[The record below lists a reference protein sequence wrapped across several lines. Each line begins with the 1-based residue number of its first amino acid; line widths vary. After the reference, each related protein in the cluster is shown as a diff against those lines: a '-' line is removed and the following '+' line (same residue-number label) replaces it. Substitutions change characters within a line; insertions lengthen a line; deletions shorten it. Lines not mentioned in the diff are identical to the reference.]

1 MPPLA
6 AQTTRASSYLPAFT
20 GIRAVAAYMVFLHHF
35 NPFSQEGSLPLLH
48 NLLVEFHIGVPVFFV
63 LSGFLITL
71 RYIDNIRFTT
81 TWWKQYLRNRFAR
94 IYPMFFLITC
104 LNFAWLYQQEGTL
117 DSTVVL
123 TNILLLRGFF
133 ESIIYS
139 GIPQGWTLTVE
150 ECFYLMAPVIF
161 WLLLKRRIRLWF
173 MPFALLAIGCG
184 LVLLLGPLGY
194 YGLFANFKFMLL
206 LTFFGRCVEFFAGIQ
221 LALWYRRGQIRHYT
235 IPGLLTGLGCL
246 LIITV
251 LAGLVLIRGPYA
263 YGQEHPF
270 GVAFNNVALPGGI
283 IVLFAGLLTEQTW
296 LRQLLS
302 GALLQVLGKSSYIF
316 YLIHFGVVQQ
326 FVHDLVP
333 FENRWLSFI
342 SIFLLLNL
350 LAIALHY
357 LIEQPLNNLIRRQ
370 PVVAQQRLPSAQVS

>member
-6 AQTTRASSYLPAFT
+6 AQASPASTYLPAFT
-20 GIRAVAAYMVFLHHF
+20 GIRAIAAYMVFLHHF
-35 NPFSQEGSLPLLH
+35 NPFYEGGSTPLLH
-48 NLLVEFHIGVPVFFV
+48 YLLVEFHIGVPVFFV

-71 RYIDNIRFTT
+71 RYIDHIRFTT
-81 TWWKQYLRNRFAR
+81 AWWKQYLRNRFAR

-104 LNFAWLYQQEGTL
+104 LNFAWLYHQEGTL

-123 TNILLLRGFF
+123 TNVLLLRGFF

-150 ECFYLMAPVIF
+150 ECFYLLAPIVF
-161 WLLLKRRIRLWF
+161 WLLLQRRIRLWY
-173 MPFALLAIGCG
+173 MPFGLLAIGCG
-184 LVLLLGPLGY
+184 LVFLFRPLEY

-206 LTFFGRCVEFFAGIQ
+206 FTFFGRCIEFFAGIQ
-221 LALWYRRGQIRHYT
+221 LALWYRRGRIRRYA
-235 IPGLLTGLGCL
+235 IPSLLTSIGCL
-246 LIITV
+246 MTV
-251 LAGLVLIRGPYA
+251 AVLVGLVWIRGPYA

-283 IVLFAGLLTEQTW
+283 LVLFAGLLTEQTW

-302 GALLQVLGKSSYIF
+302 STLLQVLGKSSYIF
-316 YLIHFGVVQQ
+316 YLIHFGVIQQ

-333 FENRWLSFI
+333 FEGKWLNLI
-342 SIFLLLNL
+342 SIFLVLNL

-357 LIEQPLNNLIRRQ
+357 LVEQPLNNLIRRQ
-370 PVVAQQRLPSAQVS
+370 PIVAEHLSSVPVS